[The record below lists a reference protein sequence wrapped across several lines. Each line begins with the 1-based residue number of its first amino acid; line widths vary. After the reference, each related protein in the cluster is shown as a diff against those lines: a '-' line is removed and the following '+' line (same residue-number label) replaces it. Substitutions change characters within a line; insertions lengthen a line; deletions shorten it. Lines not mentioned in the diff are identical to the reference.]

1 MNNLVC
7 VSFLLIVMYIGNKD
21 PCKLTIEENTEDKE
35 TIAEGGWIFA
45 EGWTKD
51 PKYLE
56 KEVYK
61 KIKDKEETYRTK
73 SKLSFIYF
81 YLYYYIIRI
90 SSLYNSCECVCVRV
104 I

>member
-90 SSLYNSCECVCVRV
+90 FLLYNSCECVCVRV

>member
-73 SKLSFIYF
+73 SKLSFI
-81 YLYYYIIRI
+81 L
-90 SSLYNSCECVCVRV
+90 SLLYNSCECVCVCACNIKSVRFP
-104 I
+104 